1 MAIVILYD
9 INEDELTKWAV
20 ENCPSFVSWL
30 IYENS
35 DAFTFAAADAEPEW
49 HIRYEFEFYNEQ
61 DALLFQ
67 LKWQGQ

>member
-1 MAIVILYD
+1 MAIVTLYD
-9 INEDELTKWAV
+9 IDEDKLREWAL

-30 IYENS
+30 IYEND
-35 DAFTFAAADAEPEW
+35 DAFDVLEPEW
-49 HIRYEFEFYNEQ
+49 WVRYEFEFFDEQ